1 MQQVCVAQ
9 VRGLGKGTAHHLSSV
24 LEVSGSIAPA
34 AFSVSR
40 LAPQEL
46 EEQQELQ
53 IAVRSGPYLCRVESG
68 LGLPRRT
75 SQLRPDGAQCLLI
88 FSSQKPILPHS

>member
-1 MQQVCVAQ
+1 MISRSTYRFSMQQVCVAQ
-9 VRGLGKGTAHHLSSV
+9 VRGLGKGTAHHLSPV

-46 EEQQELQ
+46 KEQQELQ
-53 IAVRSGPYLCRVESG
+53 TAVRSGPYLRTAGWNQALDCPEG
-68 LGLPRRT
+68 LLN
-75 SQLRPDGAQCLLI
+75 
-88 FSSQKPILPHS
+88 